1 MDILNIIILS
11 IIQGVTEFLPI
22 SSSSHLILLP
32 MFTEFPDQGIMFD
45 VALHTGSLF
54 AILIYYRNEIKNI
67 FQFTDNGKS
76 YTRLIIIGSIPLPI
90 AGLLLIDLISL
101 NLRSIEVISVMT
113 ITFALLLLYAD
124 NHNKPSKLITN
135 ISTKMILIIGL
146 FQILALVPGVSR
158 SGIVITAA
166 LLLNYNRND
175 AIKIAF
181 LLSIPAIFMASS
193 YNLLQLSS
201 MGSVSILSD
210 HLLGMA
216 LSLIVS
222 YLTIYFFIRT
232 INRISFA
239 PYIIYRMM
247 LGTLLLII

>member
-22 SSSSHLILLP
+22 SSSSHLILVP

-45 VALHTGSLF
+45 IALHTGSLF

-90 AGLLLIDLISL
+90 AALLLIDLISL

-124 NHNKPSKLITN
+124 NHNKASKLITN
-135 ISTKMILIIGL
+135 ISTRIILIIGL
-146 FQILALVPGVSR
+146 FQVLALIPGVSR

-181 LLSIPAIFMASS
+181 LLSIPAIFMASA

-201 MGSVSILSD
+201 IGSVAILSD
-210 HLLGMA
+210 HLLGMT

-222 YLTIYFFIRT
+222 YLTIYFFIAT
-232 INRISFA
+232 INKISFA
-239 PYIIYRMM
+239 PYIIYRMT

>member
-113 ITFALLLLYAD
+113 IAFALLLLYAD
-124 NHNKPSKLITN
+124 NYNKPSKLITN
-135 ISTKMILIIGL
+135 ISTKIILVIGL

-193 YNLLQLSS
+193 YNLLQLTSI
-201 MGSVSILSD
+201 GSVSILSD
-210 HLLGMA
+210 HLLGMT

-222 YLTIYFFIRT
+222 YITIYFFIAT
-232 INRISFA
+232 INKISFA

>member
-1 MDILNIIILS
+1 
-11 IIQGVTEFLPI
+11 
-22 SSSSHLILLP
+22 
-32 MFTEFPDQGIMFD
+32 
-45 VALHTGSLF
+45 
-54 AILIYYRNEIKNI
+54 
-67 FQFTDNGKS
+67 
-76 YTRLIIIGSIPLPI
+76 
-90 AGLLLIDLISL
+90 
-101 NLRSIEVISVMT
+101 MT

-135 ISTKMILIIGL
+135 ISTKIILIIGL

-210 HLLGMA
+210 HLLGMT

-222 YLTIYFFIRT
+222 YLTIYFFIAT
-232 INRISFA
+232 INKISFT

-247 LGTLLLII
+247 LGTLLLIV

>member
-1 MDILNIIILS
+1 
-11 IIQGVTEFLPI
+11 
-22 SSSSHLILLP
+22 

-76 YTRLIIIGSIPLPI
+76 FIRLIVIGSIPLPI

-113 ITFALLLLYAD
+113 IAFALLLLYAD
-124 NHNKPSKLITN
+124 NYNKPSKQITY
-135 ISTKMILIIGL
+135 ISTKIILIIGL

-158 SGIVITAA
+158 SGVVITAA

-201 MGSVSILSD
+201 MGSVSILND
-210 HLLGMA
+210 HLLGMT

-222 YLTIYFFIRT
+222 YLTIYFFIAT
-232 INRISFA
+232 INKISFA
-239 PYIIYRMM
+239 PYIIYRIM

>member
-1 MDILNIIILS
+1 
-11 IIQGVTEFLPI
+11 
-22 SSSSHLILLP
+22 
-32 MFTEFPDQGIMFD
+32 
-45 VALHTGSLF
+45 
-54 AILIYYRNEIKNI
+54 
-67 FQFTDNGKS
+67 
-76 YTRLIIIGSIPLPI
+76 
-90 AGLLLIDLISL
+90 
-101 NLRSIEVISVMT
+101 MT

-135 ISTKMILIIGL
+135 ISTKIILIIGL

-216 LSLIVS
+216 LSLIIS
-222 YLTIYFFIRT
+222 YLTIYFFIAT
-232 INRISFA
+232 INKISFA

>member
-90 AGLLLIDLISL
+90 AGLL
-101 NLRSIEVISVMT
+101 
-113 ITFALLLLYAD
+113 
-124 NHNKPSKLITN
+124 
-135 ISTKMILIIGL
+135 
-146 FQILALVPGVSR
+146 
-158 SGIVITAA
+158 
-166 LLLNYNRND
+166 
-175 AIKIAF
+175 
-181 LLSIPAIFMASS
+181 
-193 YNLLQLSS
+193 
-201 MGSVSILSD
+201 
-210 HLLGMA
+210 
-216 LSLIVS
+216 
-222 YLTIYFFIRT
+222 
-232 INRISFA
+232 IN
-239 PYIIYRMM
+239 
-247 LGTLLLII
+247 

>member
-11 IIQGVTEFLPI
+11 IIQGITEFLPI

-76 YTRLIIIGSIPLPI
+76 FIRLIVIGSIPLPI

-113 ITFALLLLYAD
+113 IAFALLLLYAD
-124 NHNKPSKLITN
+124 NYNKPSKQITY
-135 ISTKMILIIGL
+135 ISTKIILIIGL

-158 SGIVITAA
+158 SGVVITAA

-201 MGSVSILSD
+201 MGSVSILND
-210 HLLGMA
+210 HLLGMT

-222 YLTIYFFIRT
+222 YLTIYFFIAT
-232 INRISFA
+232 INKISFA
-239 PYIIYRMM
+239 PYIIYRIM

>member
-1 MDILNIIILS
+1 
-11 IIQGVTEFLPI
+11 
-22 SSSSHLILLP
+22 

-113 ITFALLLLYAD
+113 IAFALLLLYAD
-124 NHNKPSKLITN
+124 NYNKPSKLITN
-135 ISTKMILIIGL
+135 ISTKIILVIGL

-193 YNLLQLSS
+193 YNLLQLTSI
-201 MGSVSILSD
+201 GSVSILSD
-210 HLLGMA
+210 HLLGMT

-222 YLTIYFFIRT
+222 YITIYFFIAT
-232 INRISFA
+232 INKISFA

>member
-76 YTRLIIIGSIPLPI
+76 YIRLIIIGSIPLPI

-124 NHNKPSKLITN
+124 SHNKPSKLITN
-135 ISTKMILIIGL
+135 ISTKIILIIGL

-166 LLLNYNRND
+166 LLLNFNRND

-222 YLTIYFFIRT
+222 YLTIYFFIAT
-232 INRISFA
+232 INKISFA